1 MEIRS
6 RYAYFE
12 GRIVPIE
19 AAKVSIMTSALNYG
33 LAVFEGIRAYWDED
47 RQRLLVF
54 RLADHLDR
62 FWRNGR
68 ILFMEPPVSRE
79 VLSAAIAELLRR
91 EAPRG
96 DVYLR
101 PLLYKSSY
109 EIGPRVHD
117 NRCDVSIFATPL
129 DRYVNTQDGIA
140 VVVSSWRR
148 VSDAAIPPRGKI
160 SGSYV
165 TAALAKSEALLA
177 GADEAVL
184 LDESGAV
191 SEGTVSNLFLVRD
204 GVLITP
210 PVSSGILEG
219 VTRRTV
225 LDLAS
230 DLGLG
235 VVERSVLR
243 SELYGADEVMLTGTA
258 TELAPVIEVDRRPVG
273 DRKPGPIARR
283 LAQAFDD
290 AAHGRSPRHA
300 AWCTPVE
307 L

>member
-12 GRIVPIE
+12 GRIVPIGD
-19 AAKVSIMTSALNYG
+19 AKVSIMTSALNYG
-33 LAVFEGIRAYWDED
+33 LAVFEGIRAYWDPA
-47 RQRLLVF
+47 RGRLLVF
-54 RLADHLDR
+54 RLDDHLKR
-62 FWRNGR
+62 FWQNGR
-68 ILFMEPPVSRE
+68 ILCMEPPLSRQAM
-79 VLSAAIAELLRR
+79 AAAVADLLRR
-91 EAPRG
+91 EAFPS

-101 PLLYKSSY
+101 PLLYKSTC

-129 DRYVNTQDGIA
+129 DRYVNTEDGIR
-140 VVVSSWRR
+140 VIVSSWRR

-165 TAALAKSEALLA
+165 TAALSKSEALLA

-184 LDESGAV
+184 LNESGAV

-210 PVSSGILEG
+210 PISAGILEG
-219 VTRRTV
+219 ITRRTV
-225 LDLAS
+225 LTLA
-230 DLGLG
+230 DELGLE
-235 VVERSVLR
+235 VVERTVLR
-243 SELYGADEVMLTGTA
+243 SELYVADEVMLTGTA

-273 DRKPGPIARR
+273 DRTPGPIVRR
-283 LAQAFDD
+283 LAEAFDD
-290 AAHGRSPRHA
+290 AAHGRSDRHA
-300 AWCTPVE
+300 DWCTPV
-307 L
+307 LL